1 MIARKQEISL
11 QLNQS
16 IDALPGAPAA
26 LLRKER
32 IDIAHAAMRLRRGE
46 SGECFI
52 LAGRAHK
59 PPEFPRSVSR
69 VMLTFSL
76 IKLDKVRRAL
86 GPASLRASRAPRES
100 DFAAPRIVG
109 QRRAG
114 FHGRPFTKVKL
125 RTTLTGAKKPAHSGM
140 VGRNETSG
148 RQT

>member
-16 IDALPGAPAA
+16 IGAWPGARVA

-32 IDIAHAAMRLRRGE
+32 IGIAYAAMRLRRDN
-46 SGECFI
+46 SRECFL

-59 PPEFPRSVSR
+59 HPEFLRSVSR
-69 VMLTFSL
+69 VVLTFSL
-76 IKLDKVRRAL
+76 IKLDKVRRAFGACEFESAEGSL
-86 GPASLRASRAPRES
+86 GKRLRG
-100 DFAAPRIVG
+100 PRIFG

-114 FHGRPFTKVKL
+114 FRGRPL
-125 RTTLTGAKKPAHSGM
+125 RGQVVRDTHRREKTSTLLYGR
-140 VGRNETSG
+140 RNETSG